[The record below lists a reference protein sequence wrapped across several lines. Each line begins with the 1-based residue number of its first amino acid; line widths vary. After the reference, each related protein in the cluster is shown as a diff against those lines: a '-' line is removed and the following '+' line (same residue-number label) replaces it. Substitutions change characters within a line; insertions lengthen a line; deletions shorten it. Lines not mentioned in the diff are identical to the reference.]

1 MHQTIARVKGGRLY
15 QPQTEGSP
23 IVVGS
28 SAWFDW
34 LEHHCDFLFIDRKG
48 RFTAHK
54 SDTDPDGEIW
64 EAIRTRN
71 GQQSRVHLGR
81 SYELTLERLQAAVRT
96 FAVLELTGEGGVTP
110 SPFKHRKHNN
120 TIPVASPKS
129 LLHTK
134 LYRPH
139 VGSDV
144 ILRTRLME
152 RMNAALDGKA
162 TLVCAPA
169 GFGKTTLVAEWVQTI
184 GRPTA
189 WLSLDEYDNEL
200 VVFVGS
206 LVAALHTIFP
216 DAFGSTSSLLSAPH
230 LPPPSRIAAILINE
244 LSALPEDSVL
254 VLDDYHH
261 IHNREVHALLE
272 ALIWHLP
279 PQVHVVLASR
289 LDPPLPLATWVA
301 KGYLLTVSYAD
312 LRFTQEETQAFLMR
326 LLGIKVAN
334 PTVGELAELT
344 EGWIAV
350 MRLAALS
357 LRGSSDTEAFLERLR
372 NCSDRAVSHYLLED
386 VFQQQTP
393 AVQTVLEQLSIL
405 EQCCA
410 ELCAAISGDAFTPG
424 QVQTTLDWI
433 VHSQL
438 FLVPLDDHKGW
449 YRLHHLFQEL
459 LQQRLRE
466 HCSDEE
472 LATLHRRAST
482 WYAMRGL
489 IDEAIRHAL
498 LAGDASRATQLVE
511 AHFHWAFEQEG
522 WMQKERWLSALPEDQ
537 VQRSPCL
544 LLARARIVQFHG
556 QMTDLPTLLDEV
568 EQLLAISDSSRPDQA
583 DFLYRLLPT
592 ASAISWCQFHYF
604 TGQAQASLE
613 SAQRALKWNPPGEEY
628 LASLALMYLALSQQA
643 TGQEVAALVTLQEA
657 LLDHPIQRSSTVRL
671 LFAQAMVFLAAGKLH
686 QVEHIAGHMLQL
698 AQQADLA
705 MSTGWAHWLLGLVQY
720 EWNNLDD
727 AVSHFSVVVENRYQT
742 HSWAVQEAMYG
753 LALAYQAQGR
763 DMEAQ
768 KVTRDL
774 LDFVQEQQSQR
785 DLLVAYAFYGQLALL
800 QDGVEAAEPWLLM
813 AEEQNELV
821 GPMTSLEVP
830 AITRAW
836 MLLAKGG
843 DANVTR
849 GQELLTRLFNYVETI
864 HSTRKTFQVLALQAW
879 AYHLQ
884 GRASEALDALESAL
898 VLARPGGFV
907 RTFADLPALF
917 PVLQELRTRRGCKQ
931 TADQMGTY
939 LKGVL
944 VAMNPV
950 AAHTVLREEL
960 LRQEG
965 LEP

>member
-1 MHQTIARVKGGRLY
+1 LYRTIARVKGGKLY
-15 QPQTEGSP
+15 RPQTESEP

-28 SAWFDW
+28 PAWFDW
-34 LEHHCDFLFIDRKG
+34 LEHHRAFLFIGRKG
-48 RFTAHK
+48 RFTAYK
-54 SDTDPDGEIW
+54 SDTNSDGEIW

-71 GQQSRVHLGR
+71 GQQSCVHLGP
-81 SYELTLERLQAAVRT
+81 SPELTLKRLQAVMQT

-110 SPFKHRKHNN
+110 GTFKPRKPHKATPVGSPR
-120 TIPVASPKS
+120 S
-129 LLHTK
+129 LLSTK

-144 ILRTRLME
+144 ILRARLME

-162 TLVCAPA
+162 TLVSAPA
-169 GFGKTTLVAEWVQTI
+169 GFGKTTLVAEWVQTTR
-184 GRPTA
+184 RPTA
-189 WLSLDEYDNEL
+189 WLSLDEHDNEL
-200 VVFVGS
+200 AVFVAP
-206 LVAALHTIFP
+206 LLAALHTIFP
-216 DAFGSTSSLLSAPH
+216 DAFEGTASLLSAPH
-230 LPPPSRIAAILINE
+230 FPPPDRLAAQLVND
-244 LSALPEDSVL
+244 LATLPEAIVL

-261 IHNREVHALLE
+261 IQHREVHALFE
-272 ALIWHLP
+272 ALISHLP

-289 LDPPLPLATWVA
+289 FDPPLPLATWVA
-301 KGYLLTVSYAD
+301 KGYLHIVGHAD
-312 LRFTQEETQAFLMR
+312 LRFTREETQAFLAR
-326 LLGIKVAN
+326 ILGDALAEA
-334 PTVGELAELT
+334 TAGELAERT

-350 MRLAALS
+350 MHLAALS
-357 LRGSSDTEAFLERLR
+357 LHNVPDHTAFMERFRRFPDHTMSTYLVEEVLRHLEPMVQEFLEQM
-372 NCSDRAVSHYLLED
+372 SLLK
-386 VFQQQTP
+386 
-393 AVQTVLEQLSIL
+393 
-405 EQCCA
+405 QCCA
-410 ELCAAISGDAFTPG
+410 ELCVAMSGEAFTRE
-424 QVQTTLDWI
+424 QVQTILDSL
-433 VHSQL
+433 VHAHL
-438 FLVPLDDHKGW
+438 FLVPLDDQQGW
-449 YRLHHLFQEL
+449 YRFHPLFQEL
-459 LQQRLRE
+459 LQRVRE
-466 HCSDEE
+466 HCTLEE

-482 WYAMRGL
+482 WYAIQGL
-489 IDEAIRHAL
+489 IDEALSHAL
-498 LAGDASRATQLVE
+498 LAGDASRASQLVE

-522 WMQKERWLSALPEDQ
+522 WMQMERWLRALPEDQ

-556 QMTDLPTLLDEV
+556 QITDLPTLLDESDR
-568 EQLLAISDSSRPDQA
+568 LLAISDSSGPEQA
-583 DFLYRLLPT
+583 DFLHRLLPT
-592 ASAISWCQFHYF
+592 VSAISWCQFHYF

-613 SAQRALKWNPPGEEY
+613 SAERALKWNPPGEEY
-628 LASLALMYLALSQQA
+628 LASMALMYLALSQQA
-643 TGQEVAALVTLQEA
+643 VGHEVLALVTLQEA
-657 LLDHPIQRSSTVRL
+657 LLDHAIQRSSTVRL

-686 QVEHIAGHMLQL
+686 QLEHIADHMLQV
-698 AQQADLA
+698 AQQADLV
-705 MSTGWAHWLLGLVQY
+705 MSIGWAHWLLGLVQY
-720 EWNNLDD
+720 EWNNLDE

-753 LALAYQAQGR
+753 LTLAYQAQGR
-763 DMEAQ
+763 EVEAQ

-800 QDGVEAAEPWLLM
+800 QEGVEAAEPWLLM
-813 AEEQNELV
+813 AEDKEELV

-884 GRASEALDALESAL
+884 GRASEALDALERAL
-898 VLARPGGFV
+898 VLARPGGFI

-917 PVLQELRTRRGCKQ
+917 PVLQELRTRRGGQQ
-931 TADQMGTY
+931 TIDRMDAY
-939 LKGVL
+939 LKRVL
-944 VAMNPV
+944 VAMNPGV
-950 AAHTVLREEL
+950 AHTVLREEL